1 MAVAQLCLVRSMS
14 RFSLPLTR
22 LVHENL
28 SIIMCFAYSRKPLK
42 KMIQAKFKGEWKYL
56 NKALFEISAQQ
67 AEKACVE
74 LALFLRTLDDE
85 DAISRYHKATRRVP
99 ECGNVVFRDRSTEIL
114 AFREVTNKIIHAGAI
129 EWDLLKDDP
138 LLICRARD
146 REPWIRAE
154 VDLIAFAAV
163 CGQLMN

>member
-28 SIIMCFAYSRKPLK
+28 SIVMCFAYSRKPLK

-99 ECGNVVFRDRSTEIL
+99 ECGNVVFRDGSTEIL
-114 AFREVTNKIIHAGAI
+114 TFREVTNKIIHAGAI

>member
-1 MAVAQLCLVRSMS
+1 MAGVRSMS

-28 SIIMCFAYSRKPLK
+28 SIIMCFAYSRKPLENMVK
-42 KMIQAKFKGEWKYL
+42 AKFKGEWKYL

-85 DAISRYHKATRRVP
+85 DEISDYHKATRRVP
-99 ECGNVVFRDRSTEIL
+99 ECGNVVFRDGSTEVL
-114 AFREVTNKIIHAGAI
+114 TFREVTNKIIHSGTI

-138 LLICRARD
+138 ILICHGRD
-146 REPWIRAE
+146 RERWIRAE

-163 CGQLMN
+163 CGQLMSRHEET

>member
-1 MAVAQLCLVRSMS
+1 MS

-28 SIIMCFAYSRKPLK
+28 SIVMSFAYSRKPLWD
-42 KMIQAKFKGEWKYL
+42 MVQAKFKGEWKYL

-85 DAISRYHKATRRVP
+85 EEISAYHKAVKRVP
-99 ECGNVVFRDRSTEIL
+99 ECGKIVFMNDLTEVL
-114 AFREVTNKIIHAGAI
+114 TFREVTNKIIHAAAL
-129 EWDLLKDDP
+129 EWDLADDDYP
-138 LLICRARD
+138 TLICRGRD
-146 REPWIRAE
+146 QERWIRAE
-154 VDLIAFAAV
+154 VDLLAFAAV
-163 CGQLMN
+163 CGEFMS

>member
-1 MAVAQLCLVRSMS
+1 MR

-28 SIIMCFAYSRKPLK
+28 AIIMCFAYSRKPLE
-42 KMIQAKFKGEWKYL
+42 MMVQAKFKGEWKYL

-85 DAISRYHKATRRVP
+85 DEISAYHKATKRIP
-99 ECGNVVFRDRSTEIL
+99 ECGTVCFRDGSKEVMT
-114 AFREVTNKIIHAGAI
+114 FREVTNKIIHAGAI
-129 EWDLLKDDP
+129 EWDLLKNNP
-138 LLICRARD
+138 MLVCRGRD
-146 REPWIRAE
+146 QDRWIRAE

-163 CGQLMN
+163 CGQLMS

>member
-1 MAVAQLCLVRSMS
+1 MRRSVSMAVAQLCLVRSMS

-28 SIIMCFAYSRKPLK
+28 SIVMCFAYSRKPLK

-74 LALFLRTLDDE
+74 LALFLSD
-85 DAISRYHKATRRVP
+85 SR
-99 ECGNVVFRDRSTEIL
+99 
-114 AFREVTNKIIHAGAI
+114 
-129 EWDLLKDDP
+129 
-138 LLICRARD
+138 
-146 REPWIRAE
+146 
-154 VDLIAFAAV
+154 
-163 CGQLMN
+163 

>member
-1 MAVAQLCLVRSMS
+1 MS
-14 RFSLPLTR
+14 GISLSLTR

-28 SIIMCFAYSRKPLK
+28 SIVMCFAYSQKPLVD
-42 KMIQAKFKGEWKYL
+42 MIDSKFKGEWKYL
-56 NKALFEISAQQ
+56 NKALFEISAEQ

-85 DAISRYHKATRRVP
+85 DAISAYHRATRRVP
-99 ECGNVVFRDRSTEIL
+99 ECGNVVFRDGSTEIL
-114 AFREVTNKIIHAGAI
+114 TFREVTNKIIHAGAI
-129 EWDLLKDDP
+129 EWDLLKADP

-163 CGQLMN
+163 CGQLMS

>member
-1 MAVAQLCLVRSMS
+1 MS

-42 KMIQAKFKGEWKYL
+42 NMVQAKFKGEWKYL

-67 AEKACVE
+67 AEKASVE

-85 DAISRYHKATRRVP
+85 EEISAYHNAVRR
-99 ECGNVVFRDRSTEIL
+99 SQS
-114 AFREVTNKIIHAGAI
+114 
-129 EWDLLKDDP
+129 
-138 LLICRARD
+138 
-146 REPWIRAE
+146 AE
-154 VDLIAFAAV
+154 RLFLGMA
-163 CGQLMN
+163 QRKS